1 MLILT
6 AMCKSSTLGFV
17 LLFAILFRLEAPS
30 LKIFSIIAVMT
41 IGVIMMVAGETA
53 FSAIG
58 FVLLMLASFFSGLR
72 WSLTQILLRR
82 TPATSNPF
90 STLFFL
96 TPVMFVVL
104 FILAVPV
111 EGFHA
116 LKLGLDRLAEQKGLA
131 LGIAIVL
138 FPGCI
143 AFCMTAAEFAL
154 LKRTSVVTLSVCGIF
169 KEVLTITA
177 AGFIFGDELTPINI
191 SGLLITIAAIAVYN
205 VTRMRKMRRKEMT
218 KAQERWDEA
227 HSPMLD
233 RDGNLIGTVP
243 VVGGDARP
251 SRDLQGRSSAE
262 RLGSATGLMPNGAPS
277 VPAALVKV
285 KRRGNG
291 EYEEVEQDDRDR

>member
-1 MLILT
+1 
-6 AMCKSSTLGFV
+6 MCKSSTLGFV
-17 LLFAILFRLEAPS
+17 LLFAIVFRLEAPS
-30 LKIFSIIAVMT
+30 VKIFSIIAVMT

-53 FSAIG
+53 FDTVG

-104 FILAVPV
+104 LILAIPI
-111 EGFHA
+111 EGFPA
-116 LKLGLDRLAEQKGLA
+116 LKVGLEKLAEQKGLGV
-131 LGIAIVL
+131 GICIVL

-143 AFCMTAAEFAL
+143 AFCMTSAEFAL

-191 SGLLITIAAIAVYN
+191 SGLLITIVAIAVYN
-205 VTRMRKMRRKEMT
+205 VTRMKRMRRDELN
-218 KAQERWDEA
+218 KAQERWDDA
-227 HSPMLD
+227 HSPMLGREGD
-233 RDGNLIGTVP
+233 TVGAVQAANGNP
-243 VVGGDARP
+243 RS
-251 SRDLQGRSSAE
+251 SRDATVRISAE
-262 RLGSATGLMPNGAPS
+262 RVSSTTGLMPNGQPRP
-277 VPAALVKV
+277 PAALMKV
-285 KRRGNG
+285 KKRGD
-291 EYEEVEQDDRDR
+291 YDQLEQDDRGR